1 VIINHPSENLEVRR
15 KMLLWRAAH
24 RGTKEMDL
32 MLGSFVRENV
42 GSMQPTELSEL
53 EALVA
58 LPDPQLLAWITGE
71 EAVGVAHR
79 NATTERLLAAYRVR
93 SR

>member
-1 VIINHPSENLEVRR
+1 
-15 KMLLWRAAH
+15 
-24 RGTKEMDL
+24 
-32 MLGSFVRENV
+32 
-42 GSMQPTELSEL
+42 MQPTELSEL